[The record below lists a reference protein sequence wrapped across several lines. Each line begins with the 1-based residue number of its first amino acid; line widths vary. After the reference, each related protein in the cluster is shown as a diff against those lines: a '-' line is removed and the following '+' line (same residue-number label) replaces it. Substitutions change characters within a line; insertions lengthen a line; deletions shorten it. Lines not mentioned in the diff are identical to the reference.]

1 MVILHSGRDNASES
15 TNSLQV
21 RGNSLAIHSRSPS
34 SHLESSSPLHSV
46 WPIHNPK
53 EAIHFKAM
61 IASQAMSGED
71 ESTAIH
77 EDDWDVVTNLSAASC
92 SMETSPQVAG
102 RRVRLRSVLH
112 DVRSSDTCKRK
123 EKWSVKAKIAASST
137 IMVIMVIS
145 TVSIQTESR
154 VTLTTASTFQHK
166 KVLTS
171 EMLTKSYHKSGFAT
185 TVDPI
190 GENGQSK
197 TLEHFADVSRGN
209 VGSKDVP
216 FFLHVPRSG
225 GGSVRQILSG
235 CYGLTEAADA
245 GARKRRSHRPAS
257 LEILHSDDGAAYVN
271 VDTSTTEGIQA
282 ARSIGLVESGLAN
295 VIVSQH
301 LHPAATLFNKD
312 QKGRCFTMI
321 RHPIQRA
328 VSMFHY
334 LAVAHWEPTYDPSL
348 SYISIEMY
356 ARSKRAEHNWLV
368 RFLSGE
374 LEGDLNDDHL
384 AMAKEVLR
392 EKCLVGLLLHKEESF
407 LRFEKYFG
415 WVPVSKAQSECR
427 NRVLH
432 SGWSNKHSHPEVEV
446 GSVVWELLMKEN
458 SYDIKLYHFVLAL
471 FDEQARLFE
480 NEVQLG
486 ELRKNATMSI
496 KASP

>member
-1 MVILHSGRDNASES
+1 MITSQ
-15 TNSLQV
+15 SL
-21 RGNSLAIHSRSPS
+21 S
-34 SHLESSSPLHSV
+34 
-46 WPIHNPK
+46 WD
-53 EAIHFKAM
+53 
-61 IASQAMSGED
+61 D
-71 ESTAIH
+71 ESRANYD
-77 EDDWDVVTNLSAASC
+77 DDWDVVTHLSAASC
-92 SMETSPQVAG
+92 SVEASSQVADG
-102 RRVRLRSVLH
+102 RLRLRGGLH
-112 DVRSSDTCKRK
+112 DVRSSNTSKRK
-123 EKWSVKAKIAASST
+123 EKWSTNTRLVASLTIAA
-137 IMVIMVIS
+137 IMVVS
-145 TVSIQTESR
+145 TVTIQTESR
-154 VTLTTASTFQHK
+154 STLASASTLQHK

-171 EMLTKSYHKSGFAT
+171 EMFTKSYHKSGFAT
-185 TVDPI
+185 TVDAI
-190 GENGQSK
+190 GENGLSK
-197 TLEHFADVSRGN
+197 TLEHLADVSRDK
-209 VGSKDVP
+209 VGSRDVP
-216 FFLHVPRSG
+216 FFLHIPRSG
-225 GGSVRQILSG
+225 GGSVKYILGG

-245 GARKRRSHRPAS
+245 GGRKRESLRPAS
-257 LEILHSDDGAAYVN
+257 LEILHADDGTAYVN
-271 VDTSTTEGIQA
+271 VDTSTTEGIKS
-282 ARSIGLVESGLAN
+282 ARSMGLVESGLAN

-334 LAVAHWEPTYDPSL
+334 LAVANWEPTYDPSL
-348 SYISIEMY
+348 AYISIEMY

-392 EKCLVGLLLHKEESF
+392 EKCLIGLLHRKEESF

-415 WVPVSKAQSECR
+415 WVPVSKFQTDCR

-458 SYDIKLYHFVLAL
+458 YYDIKLYHFVLAL

-480 NEVQLG
+480 SETNLPVG
-486 ELRKNATMSI
+486 ELRKNGTVSI
-496 KASP
+496 EAVKLRPG